1 MFEYDEGEY
10 ESEYFKKNND
20 EGVLIGFE
28 FLYLVYF
35 LFKAQTQITHL
46 ECH

>member
-1 MFEYDEGEY
+1 MFEYDEGEFMKV
-10 ESEYFKKNND
+10 SNSKKIYD

-35 LFKAQTQITHL
+35 FIQSLDTNYSP
-46 ECH
+46 